1 MKQDEQGRN
10 SAQASQGAGASQAA
24 GAGAPQAAGT
34 SQAAGTPQGAGA
46 PAASD
51 AGDIPEGFTLPLAI
65 VDLIPVVEFCA
76 SAIVLASRFE
86 SVLFGAGALCCA
98 LAGCMKVLWKLIL
111 AIGKKDVA
119 GLNSQFRYLMAG
131 GWLFMIIAVIAN
143 LGSLHLGAI
152 LLRALQFPAVLFFAL
167 GIAGMVAMG
176 VMGAR
181 LDRRVARNNWI
192 EEITNALAQGMI
204 LVGLLLW

>member
-1 MKQDEQGRN
+1 MKQDEQGRS
-10 SAQASQGAGASQAA
+10 SAHTSQVEGASAGTSQGAGAS
-24 GAGAPQAAGT
+24 
-34 SQAAGTPQGAGA
+34 SA
-46 PAASD
+46 PAGGD
-51 AGDIPEGFTLPLAI
+51 AAATGAADIPEGFTLPLAI